1 MQDQIVKFGRNMIQ
15 HGQLNNRVYIM
26 KVIPGN
32 ELMALQMAEFLAE
45 QHRYTKI
52 FAKLPASS
60 ATWFIDQG
68 YVEEARIKTPD
79 RQESE
84 LVFVSRFLDE
94 RRAETKNRE
103 NIDSILELA
112 LAKGK
117 DKNKR
122 LELPGDTIITEAEL
136 GDANQMA
143 ELYSSVFKTYPFPIH
158 SPAFL
163 RTEMDRDTRY
173 FLMRKNG
180 RLIGASS
187 AEQDF
192 FTHSVEMTDFAV
204 LPEFRGQRL
213 AENLLRHMERELVES
228 PMQLGFT
235 IARAISYGMNIT
247 FARLGYEFGGT
258 LVNNT
263 NISGSIESMN
273 IWYKP
278 FPKLKTEGSDHAIA
292 NTHK

>member
-1 MQDQIVKFGRNMIQ
+1 MQDQIAKFGGNMIQ
-15 HGQLNNRVYIM
+15 HGQHNDRVYIM

-32 ELMALQMAEFLAE
+32 ELMVLQKAEFLAE
-45 QHRYTKI
+45 QHEYTKI

-60 ATWFIDQG
+60 ATLFIDQG

-79 RQESE
+79 RQGNEF
-84 LVFVSRFLDE
+84 VFVSRFLDE
-94 RRAETKNRE
+94 RRENTEERE
-103 NIDSILELA
+103 RIDSILDVA
-112 LAKGK
+112 LAKRT

-122 LELPGDTIITEAEL
+122 LELPGDTMITEAGL

-163 RTEMDRDTRY
+163 RTEMAGDTRY

-192 FTHSVEMTDFAV
+192 FTRSVEMTDFAV

-213 AENLLRHMERELVES
+213 AENLLQHMERELVES
-228 PMQLGFT
+228 PLQLGYT

-247 FARLGYEFGGT
+247 FARMGYEFGGT
-258 LVNNT
+258 LINNT

-292 NTHK
+292 KAHK